1 MRFVLRVVPRRLR
14 RAVRVRIDARYVT
27 KADHLRD
34 IRDTLWEVQ
43 MLRREVVALRRE
55 LDRLRDLKAV

>member
-1 MRFVLRVVPRRLR
+1 MRLR
-14 RAVRVRIDARYVT
+14 RALRVRIDARYVT

-43 MLRREVVALRRE
+43 MLRREVVAMRRE
-55 LDRLRDLKAV
+55 LDRLRDLKAI

>member
-1 MRFVLRVVPRRLR
+1 MRLR
-14 RAVRVRIDARYVT
+14 RAVRARIDARYVT

-43 MLRREVVALRRE
+43 MLRREVVAMRRE
-55 LDRLRDLKAV
+55 LDRLRDLKTV